1 MHTQKTSKSRLSSIL
16 GRAEKFDPVT
26 TFPTVDELLSDFDD
40 RAEREPEV
48 HKRRIGTSR
57 LGEAIHEFII
67 GDGPRHVIVVGGVHP
82 NEPIGFHTVARLA
95 DSLVDDPST
104 AMGLTWHIVPCIDPD
119 GTRLNEGWFSD
130 PSQRTHYARHF
141 YRPAPDEQ
149 IEWSFP
155 FTYKRAHFDAVIPET
170 FALMRLIDETSPI
183 LLVGL
188 HNAELG
194 GVYYYLNR
202 QLAGAVD
209 SLHAIP
215 AHFGLPLEAGE
226 PESADSHAYGEAVY
240 HAPLS
245 LERYDDLEK
254 QGLDP
259 VTIIG
264 GGSTADYVT
273 RHGSLTFV
281 AELPYWTHPES
292 QDIAP
297 SGRSYADVLEEKAAG
312 LRGLGEEL
320 QRIFD
325 AAAPDLHQ
333 DTPFLR
339 ASHAFVPLM
348 SEAGDAE
355 ARRAAAPESHREAT
369 VAEVFTNDDLVR
381 CFRLRYG
388 GMLLR
393 ALNAEVCAGTAH
405 PRLRRLCN
413 DFERTYESWL
423 AEADSVGD
431 LTTLPIE
438 QLVGVQFASTLEIAA
453 LLVDEND
460 Q

>member
-1 MHTQKTSKSRLSSIL
+1 MQTQNTSTPRLSSIL
-16 GRAEKFDPVT
+16 ERAERFDPVT
-26 TFPTVDELLSDFDD
+26 SFPKVDELLEDFDN
-40 RAEREPEV
+40 RAERDSGV
-48 HKRRIGTSR
+48 RKRRIGTSR

-67 GDGPRHVIVVGGVHP
+67 GDGPRHVIIVGGVHP

-95 DSLVDDPST
+95 DVLVEDPSS
-104 AMGLTWHIVPCIDPD
+104 ALDLTWHIVPCIDPD

-130 PSQRTHYARHF
+130 PSRRTHYARHF

-149 IEWSFP
+149 VEWSFP
-155 FTYKRAHFDAVIPET
+155 FTYKRAYFDSVIPET

-202 QLAGAVD
+202 HLAGVVD
-209 SLHAIP
+209 SLHDIP
-215 AHFGLPLEAGE
+215 AKFGLPLEAGE
-226 PESADSHAYGEAVY
+226 PESADSYAYGTAIY

-245 LERYDDLEK
+245 LERYDELEQ

-259 VTIIG
+259 VANIG
-264 GGSTADYVT
+264 GGSTADYVA

-281 AELPYWTHPES
+281 AELPYWTHPDS
-292 QDIAP
+292 QDITP
-297 SGRSYADVLEEKAAG
+297 SGRSYQNVLAEKAEG
-312 LRGLGEEL
+312 LRNLGREL
-320 QRIFD
+320 QRVFD
-325 AAAPDLHQ
+325 AAAPHLHQ

-339 ASHAFVPLM
+339 ASRAFVPLM
-348 SEAGDAE
+348 TEAGDAE
-355 ARRAAAPESHREAT
+355 ARRAAAPESIREAT

-405 PRLRRLCN
+405 PNLRRLCD
-413 DFERTYESWL
+413 DFEESYEAWL
-423 AEADSVGD
+423 AEADAVRE
-431 LTTLPIE
+431 LTTLPVE
-438 QLVGVQFASTLEIAA
+438 QLVGVQFASTLEVAA
-453 LLVDEND
+453 LLVDESD
-460 Q
+460 T